1 MRHRAARVV
10 SRVNPLLTLARAPL
24 LARASCR
31 CYVDGDVCRD
41 SVYSFWKSTTF
52 EGLHWSYATCGGDES
67 LWTDNVII
75 TGLQGKTIRGA
86 IPKSYYPM
94 HYYLDDLGDPVASE
108 LVTSLADADRPKY
121 GLWMEYYEELAN
133 RAGFTWE
140 WVYTSSGSLH
150 DQSSTWTACVQDVKQ
165 GLIDL
170 CIGNFWTVEE
180 RLAMSSFVSPTF
192 IDNFYLFVKRPAAS
206 QEIDGFAFLKPFSGR
221 LWGLIFSA
229 ACIVACLYG
238 LEQID
243 LGSLKRT
250 REEEISPQQ
259 ILRKVEKLMTK
270 LAKAHPELAD
280 EIVVSPTNLA
290 KGRPSPLT
298 RRASVMK
305 LEKKVEKKEA
315 NNEKWLGRV
324 EKFENHFYWGYKAC
338 GELSA
343 GSIDIGGQGERPLSV
358 MILQIF
364 WGVFV
369 LVVVAV
375 YTANLAAMFA
385 RGSFEPMLITNMED
399 CKRLKCTICGH
410 SVVADA
416 MQSQFGSSIQYTP
429 ISSSNKLLVSK
440 IVGTWTKGV
449 NDTGPSAL
457 STTGCDAFLL
467 DESTYHSFHSPVMC
481 DHVFVGQLVT
491 SLPVSQ
497 PVNADFAASFSYW
510 QQRLIGEDKYRTAES
525 SYVKKEHGC
534 DHGEFELGKAE
545 VDGSELVLDLK
556 HMWGLFFV
564 LGTGIVLAVI
574 VEFGIRFNEIR
585 LWQTSRALER
595 KTSFGVPDVPARR
608 GAARVEIHDTGGG
621 TGASA
626 GGPGNF

>member
-1 MRHRAARVV
+1 MAYPRPASRLGLLLLFGRALASPQCPCISNRTLPQHTSSLGNFTDGTRCALDTRSYNGETVEVCFPATYGLHRCNTDDIGFDPNCRGNSSEWSAYCAEPWCVIAPRARVV

-94 HYYLDDLGDPVASE
+94 HFYLDDLGDPVASE

-192 IDNFYLFVKRPAAS
+192 IDNFFLFVKRPAAS

-270 LAKAHPELAD
+270 LAR
-280 EIVVSPTNLA
+280 PT
-290 KGRPSPLT
+290 
-298 RRASVMK
+298 
-305 LEKKVEKKEA
+305 
-315 NNEKWLGRV
+315 
-324 EKFENHFYWGYKAC
+324 
-338 GELSA
+338 
-343 GSIDIGGQGERPLSV
+343 
-358 MILQIF
+358 
-364 WGVFV
+364 
-369 LVVVAV
+369 
-375 YTANLAAMFA
+375 
-385 RGSFEPMLITNMED
+385 
-399 CKRLKCTICGH
+399 
-410 SVVADA
+410 
-416 MQSQFGSSIQYTP
+416 QSWPTKSS
-429 ISSSNKLLVSK
+429 
-440 IVGTWTKGV
+440 
-449 NDTGPSAL
+449 
-457 STTGCDAFLL
+457 
-467 DESTYHSFHSPVMC
+467 
-481 DHVFVGQLVT
+481 
-491 SLPVSQ
+491 
-497 PVNADFAASFSYW
+497 
-510 QQRLIGEDKYRTAES
+510 
-525 SYVKKEHGC
+525 
-534 DHGEFELGKAE
+534 
-545 VDGSELVLDLK
+545 
-556 HMWGLFFV
+556 
-564 LGTGIVLAVI
+564 
-574 VEFGIRFNEIR
+574 
-585 LWQTSRALER
+585 
-595 KTSFGVPDVPARR
+595 
-608 GAARVEIHDTGGG
+608 
-621 TGASA
+621 
-626 GGPGNF
+626 